1 MIKLCKGTGKQIL
14 KKKVRWRKHEYE
26 KSRSGIGCR
35 SIIHLRICI
44 CGGHGKFR
52 NTEINKASC
61 NWYTEVGKISIRAIR
76 LSKIEQK
83 LLSEHKTG
91 AAEAQKAERDQKS
104 AAREQLKAK
113 WAALSTTQKN
123 QVYAIEEKIVAL
135 EKEKLDT
142 LVSLGVI
149 DKTTADEQKQKLDE
163 RLSSQKSAGEYP
175 SGKGAK
181 GNRSHR
187 QAQSAS

>member
-1 MIKLCKGTGKQIL
+1 MNM
-14 KKKVRWRKHEYE
+14 KKVAAVLAAGVLSTSASAFAADTASSATQKSTKPPVTDTQRSE
-26 KSRSGIGCR
+26 KSQSVPSGSQKSSRS
-35 SIIHLRICI
+35 SSQSTKPEL
-44 CGGHGKFR
+44 
-52 NTEINKASC
+52 T
-61 NWYTEVGKISIRAIR
+61 
-76 LSKIEQK
+76 
-83 LLSEHKTG
+83 
-91 AAEAQKAERDQKS
+91 EAQKAERDQKS